1 MSICLI
7 SFLAVCKA
15 ALLVLSLLQV
25 WCVCLFEKIK
35 CVCVLSFTFCTN
47 LKCMGCPYNSSS
59 LHACVSVC
67 LPVCL
72 PVCLSVSVCMH
83 ACLSVRPSACL
94 PVCLPILSLTLCEVS
109 CLGTPLDSYFI
120 CIEINIFCLC
130 FCYRMSDCAPYCAV
144 PQLLCCAGLVCS
156 LSLPPPP
163 PPPISQDGHEII
175 C

>member
-1 MSICLI
+1 M
-7 SFLAVCKA
+7 
-15 ALLVLSLLQV
+15 
-25 WCVCLFEKIK
+25 CVCLIVHILHQSE
-35 CVCVLSFTFCTN
+35 VHGLSLQLQF
-47 LKCMGCPYNSSS
+47 S
-59 LHACVSVC
+59 ACLRVC
-67 LPVCL
+67 LPACL
-72 PVCLSVSVCMH
+72 PACLSVCLSVSVCMH

-144 PQLLCCAGLVCS
+144 PQLFCCAGLVCS

-163 PPPISQDGHEII
+163 PPPPNFPRWTRNNLLRKKKKGRQQKHGQMDKRKGQTE
-175 C
+175 